1 MAFLDDI
8 GKSFSGM
15 GQSVAKQ
22 TKTLA
27 NTAQYNTSIAEKK
40 RQLTKLYAELG
51 EICYRNYR
59 EALGP
64 DEQDLLDQIEAMQ
77 AELEDLEERLREVKG
92 VIKCPACGADVAS
105 GAAFCTNCGTRIL
118 RENASVEPAG
128 PEPVPAG
135 RTCPSCG
142 VTLPPNC
149 RFCTNCGARVEE
161 AGEEPE
167 ESLTQQPAGDA

>member
-1 MAFLDDI
+1 MAFLDDL

-27 NTAQYNTSIAEKK
+27 NTAQYNTSIADKK

-59 EALGP
+59 EMLGA
-64 DEQDLLDQIEAMQ
+64 DEEELLGRIRAQQ
-77 AELEDLEERLREVKG
+77 AELEELEERLREVKG

-105 GAAFCTNCGTRIL
+105 SAAFCTSCGTRIL
-118 RENASVEPAG
+118 RENASAEPAG
-128 PEPVPAG
+128 PEPVPEG

-142 VTLPPNC
+142 AILPSNS

-167 ESLTQQPAGDA
+167 ESLTQQPTGDA